1 MEGIIMAYFDDN
13 IECMNK
19 KYKQVRVPSNK
30 GGSDRN
36 IYVNGNN
43 SGYYLGKNNDTIYH
57 CGKEVST
64 APIRD
69 FVKQN
74 L

>member
-1 MEGIIMAYFDDN
+1 MAFFDEN
-13 IECMNK
+13 IECMNGSK
-19 KYKQVRVPSNK
+19 KRVRVPSNK

-36 IYVNGNN
+36 IYVNGNTK
-43 SGYYLGKNNDTIYH
+43 GYYLGQHNDYIYKS
-57 CGKEVST
+57 GKEVST

-69 FVKQN
+69 FAKQN